1 MVGIYSITL
10 LQDYAPSVKQCFITK
25 LLKRVHWLYSI
36 QTNKLF
42 GLQLIPLMQFISNSW
57 WIIHTSKAP
66 KMASLVQVESYHIY
80 TVPGQGEEVN
90 S

>member
-25 LLKRVHWLYSI
+25 LLKRVHWLYNI

-42 GLQLIPLMQFISNSW
+42 GLQLIPLMQVISNS
-57 WIIHTSKAP
+57 
-66 KMASLVQVESYHIY
+66 
-80 TVPGQGEEVN
+80 
-90 S
+90 